1 MEWKIQMNNFKRY
14 IKNEPY
20 RTIPQEDML
29 LSSWDDSLFEEFQDG
44 VYCEC
49 SEIIRFKNRKPYETV
64 RIICPKCGSEILY
77 G

>member
-1 MEWKIQMNNFKRY
+1 MNNFKRY